1 MLKKVQILNNI
12 NKFISNLFNKISN
25 SLSSKIENKIDNDYT
40 HLLKDYTINDISY
53 YSSHMPFLIFKHS
66 ERCIV
71 SRTMMK
77 DFMKFYQYN
86 PDRFIYMVVDVV
98 ENRKL
103 SNEIAEAY
111 KVIHQSPQILLIKNG
126 QCLFN
131 ESHNNIN
138 FNHVDHNF

>member
-1 MLKKVQILNNI
+1 MLKKIKILNNI
-12 NKFISNLFNKISN
+12 NKFISNLFIKISN
-25 SLSSKIENKIDNDYT
+25 FLSYKIDNDYI

-53 YSSHMPFLIFKHS
+53 YSSHIPFLIFKHS

-86 PDRFIYMVVDVV
+86 PDRFIYMVVDVI

-103 SNEIAEAY
+103 SNEIAQAY

-138 FNHVDHNF
+138 FNHVEQNF